1 MNIAYSLFQY
11 DQLQI
16 AKYCKEETM
25 KQEINFV
32 FSEAVY
38 GRCSVKKSFP
48 GISQNSQENTSVR
61 VSFLINLQAWG
72 LQLCFPVNF
81 AKFLRTPSIEHLWRL
96 LLSYLTLVSDI
107 FLNLL

>member
-38 GRCSVKKSFP
+38 GRCSVKK
-48 GISQNSQENTSVR
+48 GSQEFRKIHRKTP
-61 VSFLINLQAWG
+61 VSESLF
-72 LQLCFPVNF
+72 
-81 AKFLRTPSIEHLWRL
+81 
-96 LLSYLTLVSDI
+96 
-107 FLNLL
+107 